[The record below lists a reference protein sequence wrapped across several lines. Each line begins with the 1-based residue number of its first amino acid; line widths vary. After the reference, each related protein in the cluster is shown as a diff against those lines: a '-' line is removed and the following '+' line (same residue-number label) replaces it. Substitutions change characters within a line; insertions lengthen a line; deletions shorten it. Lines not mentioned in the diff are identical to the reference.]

1 MALFLHHIALCAPLF
16 ILVAL
21 GWALIKAK
29 VFTPAVTKALGGFTF
44 R

>member
-21 GWALIKAK
+21 GWALIKRK
-29 VFTPAVTKALGGFTF
+29 ISLSVLV
-44 R
+44 